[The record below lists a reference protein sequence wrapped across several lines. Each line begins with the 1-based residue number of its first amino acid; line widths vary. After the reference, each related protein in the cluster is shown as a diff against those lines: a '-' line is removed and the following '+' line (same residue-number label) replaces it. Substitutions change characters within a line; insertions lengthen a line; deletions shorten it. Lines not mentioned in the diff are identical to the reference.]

1 VLVPPQ
7 SAVRIIGGIAAG
19 RLQHV
24 PDGIGVRTQDDLLD
38 LDAAEAVL
46 VTTFG

>member
-1 VLVPPQ
+1 MTTFQ
-7 SAVRIIGGIAAG
+7 TGIALTAADTG
-19 RLQHV
+19 